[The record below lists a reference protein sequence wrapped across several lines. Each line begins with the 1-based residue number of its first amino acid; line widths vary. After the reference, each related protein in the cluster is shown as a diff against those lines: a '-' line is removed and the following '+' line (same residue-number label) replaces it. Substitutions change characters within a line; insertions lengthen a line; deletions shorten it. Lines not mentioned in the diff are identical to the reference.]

1 MTHEHENTNSP
12 AVADIR
18 ELVALSS
25 RILGHTDQGDL
36 VWGHASA
43 RDPHGRGVWMKAS
56 GWGLEE
62 ITPERVH
69 LVSPSGEVLQGTG
82 GRHSEYPIHTEIMA
96 ARADVGGVVHTH
108 SPYAVALA
116 AAGQPLLPVSH
127 AATYFVPPEVP
138 RFTDTAD
145 LILTSDL
152 GKRVAASLGSASAV
166 FLVNHGIVTAGPTLQ
181 VATVA
186 AVLLERAA
194 HQQWITH
201 GFRSWPTW
209 SDAPEALSKRDHIYH
224 PQALDQVW
232 NYLVRRL
239 ERLSH
244 PGEPPAASRSCRRDS
259 SQLKP
264 TASEVAMA
272 RSSWER
278 PDRGEPA
285 AIRCPKDSRCSIA
298 GRCRCT
304 PGRSIRPNGM
314 GGSPRSDGLP
324 RPGRSRSSSVP
335 GRGASH
341 GLRWAG
347 SAAPRRHPGSARPG
361 HRVHII
367 SDETCGE
374 MAPAIS
380 SAGPRR
386 RCRRGRR
393 RRSTSCR
400 RTRLGSCGRSGP
412 GRRSGQRW

>member
-1 MTHEHENTNSP
+1 MTHEHENTTSP
-12 AVADIR
+12 AVAGIR

-62 ITPERVH
+62 ITPDRVQ
-69 LVSPSGEVLQGTG
+69 LVSPSGEVLEGTS

-232 NYLVRRL
+232 NYLVRRS
-239 ERLSH
+239 ERLSRAH
-244 PGEPPAASRSCRRDS
+244 GSGLTSTTWTLAGGCHEPCRDDPAAGDY
-259 SQLKP
+259 
-264 TASEVAMA
+264 
-272 RSSWER
+272 
-278 PDRGEPA
+278 
-285 AIRCPKDSRCSIA
+285 I
-298 GRCRCT
+298 
-304 PGRSIRPNGM
+304 
-314 GGSPRSDGLP
+314 
-324 RPGRSRSSSVP
+324 
-335 GRGASH
+335 
-341 GLRWAG
+341 
-347 SAAPRRHPGSARPG
+347 
-361 HRVHII
+361 
-367 SDETCGE
+367 
-374 MAPAIS
+374 
-380 SAGPRR
+380 
-386 RCRRGRR
+386 
-393 RRSTSCR
+393 
-400 RTRLGSCGRSGP
+400 
-412 GRRSGQRW
+412 